1 MATDIIARGMA
12 SEAERAANKYV
23 AGTNINFIP
32 QEDGTVKITASGD
45 VSSEDDVARELINNH
60 KIDMNNPHNVTAE
73 QLGLGNVDNTSDISK
88 PISKATQNAL
98 DGKSNTNHTHTTYD
112 SHIENVE
119 IHVTAEEKAAWN
131 GKAELSDIPSTL
143 PANGGN
149 ADTVDGKHA
158 NELVQCIGK
167 ITSITI
173 ANDPNYGTSYEGNL
187 APTIAVEIGLPSG
200 WYHLKYLK
208 HQDSGDIGWGLQI
221 ALPLTKSSFLPMYR
235 FAANEETSWSMWHAF
250 ADGGNADTLDGL
262 HANEIASN
270 PNLLINPD
278 FGINQRGLTTYSGTS
293 AYSVDHWFRNSE
305 ATMNIAENGITLTYS
320 GTSNPSVFQRIENT
334 NRLSGK
340 ALTFSACIDGTVYSC
355 TNTLPNIIPS
365 SISNWAY
372 SRLDGELS
380 TPNNTVPH
388 IRMQI
393 LSGNLLCILNNVS
406 GCEWVK
412 LEIGST
418 ATPYSPPD
426 PATELAK
433 CQRYYQ
439 IRSTGD
445 IAAVDMR
452 PSMRTITDIKQR
464 SDGNYEYI
472 AEL

>member
-119 IHVTAEEKAAWN
+119 IHVTAEEKAAWS
-131 GKAELSDIPSTL
+131 AI
-143 PANGGN
+143 
-149 ADTVDGKHA
+149 
-158 NELVQCIGK
+158 
-167 ITSITI
+167 
-173 ANDPNYGTSYEGNL
+173 NY
-187 APTIAVEIGLPSG
+187 
-200 WYHLKYLK
+200 
-208 HQDSGDIGWGLQI
+208 
-221 ALPLTKSSFLPMYR
+221 
-235 FAANEETSWSMWHAF
+235 
-250 ADGGNADTLDGL
+250 
-262 HANEIASN
+262 SN

-278 FGINQRGLTTYSGTS
+278 FAVNQRGITS
-293 AYSVDHWFRNSE
+293 ASGGTDMIFIADRWYASRCIVSNNGHALTAAWDGVTGTNGYIQQQIEGTAELFGKPVTVSLNIDGARHSV
-305 ATMNIAENGITLTYS
+305 TLTVPTEKNQTAKAS
-320 GTSNPSVFQRIENT
+320 VSDDIIVGVSNFKATHISVVLFFNAVEHTIT
-334 NRLSGK
+334 NIK
-340 ALTFSACIDGTVYSC
+340 AEVGACETGYE
-355 TNTLPNIIPS
+355 IP
-365 SISNWAY
+365 ITA
-372 SRLDGELS
+372 DEL
-380 TPNNTVPH
+380 
-388 IRMQI
+388 
-393 LSGNLLCILNNVS
+393 L
-406 GCEWVK
+406 
-412 LEIGST
+412 
-418 ATPYSPPD
+418 
-426 PATELAK
+426 K

-445 IAAVDMR
+445 IASVDLR
-452 PSMRTITDIKQR
+452 PTMRTITDIKQR

>member
-23 AGTNINFIP
+23 AGTNISFIP

-119 IHVTAEEKAAWN
+119 IHVTAEEKAAWS
-131 GKAELSDIPSTL
+131 AI
-143 PANGGN
+143 
-149 ADTVDGKHA
+149 
-158 NELVQCIGK
+158 
-167 ITSITI
+167 
-173 ANDPNYGTSYEGNL
+173 NY
-187 APTIAVEIGLPSG
+187 
-200 WYHLKYLK
+200 
-208 HQDSGDIGWGLQI
+208 
-221 ALPLTKSSFLPMYR
+221 
-235 FAANEETSWSMWHAF
+235 
-250 ADGGNADTLDGL
+250 
-262 HANEIASN
+262 SN

-278 FGINQRGLTTYSGTS
+278 FAVNQRGTTSASGGTS
-293 AYSVDHWFRNSE
+293 TVYIADRWFSQRAIISRP
-305 ATMNIAENGITLTYS
+305 ENGGISIAWDVTNKDNGWT
-320 GTSNPSVFQRIENT
+320 QQKIET
-334 NRLSGK
+334 AALFGK
-340 ALTFSACIDGTVYSC
+340 TVTISADIDGERKSVTTTVP
-355 TNTLPNIIPS
+355 TLVNKTDGGWVDSNKQVMLAVSNLGGTLMSIVIFSYTTTPIT
-365 SISNWAY
+365 ISN
-372 SRLDGELS
+372 
-380 TPNNTVPH
+380 
-388 IRMQI
+388 
-393 LSGNLLCILNNVS
+393 
-406 GCEWVK
+406 VK
-412 LEIGST
+412 LELGST
-418 ATPYSPPD
+418 PTPYCPPD
-426 PATELAK
+426 PAAELAK

-452 PSMRTITDIKQR
+452 PSMATIKDIKQR

>member
-131 GKAELSDIPSTL
+131 GKAEVSDI
-143 PANGGN
+143 
-149 ADTVDGKHA
+149 
-158 NELVQCIGK
+158 
-167 ITSITI
+167 
-173 ANDPNYGTSYEGNL
+173 
-187 APTIAVEIGLPSG
+187 
-200 WYHLKYLK
+200 
-208 HQDSGDIGWGLQI
+208 
-221 ALPLTKSSFLPMYR
+221 
-235 FAANEETSWSMWHAF
+235 
-250 ADGGNADTLDGL
+250 
-262 HANEIASN
+262 SN

-278 FGINQRGLTTYSGTS
+278 FSVNQRGQASYSSSGYTVDRWKTGGAKTTVNDG
-293 AYSVDHWFRNSE
+293 F
-305 ATMNIAENGITLTYS
+305 ITLENTTAKAAANIYQIVE
-320 GTSNPSVFQRIENT
+320 NPSV
-334 NRLSGK
+334 LSGK
-340 ALTFSACIDGTVYSC
+340 TVTLSFDYDLKTEGAWISVQALANNSWNPSPPVQLTDTGRNVKSTVITFPENLTDLRLVLVIHSTDSAPLAIVDIYGAKLELGSIAT
-355 TNTLPNIIPS
+355 PIIP
-365 SISNWAY
+365 A
-372 SRLDGELS
+372 
-380 TPNNTVPH
+380 
-388 IRMQI
+388 
-393 LSGNLLCILNNVS
+393 
-406 GCEWVK
+406 
-412 LEIGST
+412 
-418 ATPYSPPD
+418 D

-439 IRSTGD
+439 IHSTGD
-445 IAAVDMR
+445 IAAVDLR
-452 PSMRTITDIKQR
+452 PSMATIKDIKQR

>member
-131 GKAELSDIPSTL
+131 GKADVSDI
-143 PANGGN
+143 
-149 ADTVDGKHA
+149 
-158 NELVQCIGK
+158 
-167 ITSITI
+167 
-173 ANDPNYGTSYEGNL
+173 
-187 APTIAVEIGLPSG
+187 
-200 WYHLKYLK
+200 
-208 HQDSGDIGWGLQI
+208 
-221 ALPLTKSSFLPMYR
+221 
-235 FAANEETSWSMWHAF
+235 
-250 ADGGNADTLDGL
+250 
-262 HANEIASN
+262 SN

-278 FGINQRGLTTYSGTS
+278 FKINQRGQTEYTSSGYTVDRWWISNTTPLTKLDNGIKFSGTGGMI
-293 AYSVDHWFRNSE
+293 RQ
-305 ATMNIAENGITLTYS
+305 I
-320 GTSNPSVFQRIENT
+320 IENPERFAGKT
-334 NRLSGK
+334 VTASIFLDTIVGPALLRLRVNGSFIEYLSHINK
-340 ALTFSACIDGTVYSC
+340 AGLAFATF
-355 TNTLPNIIPS
+355 TLPEELTSLYFELGMSGSNYCEYT
-365 SISNWAY
+365 ISN
-372 SRLDGELS
+372 S
-380 TPNNTVPH
+380 
-388 IRMQI
+388 
-393 LSGNLLCILNNVS
+393 
-406 GCEWVK
+406 K
-412 LEIGST
+412 LELGSI
-418 ATPYSPPD
+418 ATPFTPPD
-426 PATELAK
+426 PAAELAK

-439 IRSTGD
+439 IHSTGD